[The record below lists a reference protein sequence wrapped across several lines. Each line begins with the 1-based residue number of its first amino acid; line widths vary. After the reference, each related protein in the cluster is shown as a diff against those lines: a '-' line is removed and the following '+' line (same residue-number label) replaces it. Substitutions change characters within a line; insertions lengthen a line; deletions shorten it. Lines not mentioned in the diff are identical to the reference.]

1 MFTIDFI
8 FYKTGTTNKKL
19 SVAPVNITYYIFKH
33 IFFCLYQIVEL
44 LFV

>member
-19 SVAPVNITYYIFKH
+19 SVAPVNITYYIFKYNIIDH
-33 IFFCLYQIVEL
+33 GYNWEPRS
-44 LFV
+44 